1 MEIIDKN
8 DYVRTDKGHIG
19 EYKDFINNY
28 FEVIIKHSKNII
40 DIIEE
45 RRLCK
50 WKRDI
55 RN

>member
-8 DYVRTDKGHIG
+8 DYVRTDKGHVG

-50 WKRDI
+50 WL
-55 RN
+55 